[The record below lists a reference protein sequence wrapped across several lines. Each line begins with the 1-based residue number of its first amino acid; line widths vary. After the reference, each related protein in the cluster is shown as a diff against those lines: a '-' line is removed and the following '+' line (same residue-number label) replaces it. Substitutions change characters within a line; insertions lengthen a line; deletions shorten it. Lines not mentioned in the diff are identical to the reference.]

1 VNEKAGCDSWIVA
14 GFLLVAALRAKRVSL
29 VSLVV
34 AGMYTMA
41 FGNYRLVSVAT
52 GVVALIAAAM
62 TAPAR
67 AEESAQQAAL
77 AQQQRMRVLEARLQY
92 LEEKLSKLER
102 EAIETAQKRDQ
113 AGDKTKGN
121 RKPKT
126 NGAISGNI
134 PASTAKREGNQQS
147 GSVATDSPTST
158 STATSQTP
166 ASSAAGAAGSV
177 ATDSSTSTS
186 TATSQTPASSAA
198 AAAKESN
205 LQETFI
211 FRDQAP
217 TLKKGEAEVALDFNY
232 IHSSGFLQI
241 DRITTQAATIRY
253 GLFDGLEIAGAL
265 PHYDSVVTTNIGPN
279 LQYNGKADGI
289 GSATLG
295 LSYNLLSQ
303 TPDWPGLALSVTGIY
318 PGQVDPYGSLI
329 TPGKIPIDILR
340 SVQNTGHWGIGANLV
355 AYKIVDPLLVFAG
368 FGPTYLFP
376 KTYAGYS
383 VEPAIRYSANVGFSF
398 ALTEKTTLAFQ
409 TIALYQP
416 DLKIAGIVS
425 PQSYQEQYIGRG
437 ALTVRIFDKTWIEP
451 SVAIGLTNESPAMA
465 LDLTFRKRW

>member
-67 AEESAQQAAL
+67 AEESAL

-102 EAIETAQKRDQ
+102 EAIESAQKRDQ
-113 AGDKTKGN
+113 AGDKTKG
-121 RKPKT
+121 KKQKT

-147 GSVATDSPTST
+147 GSVVTDSP
-158 STATSQTP
+158 
-166 ASSAAGAAGSV
+166 
-177 ATDSSTSTS
+177 TSTS

-217 TLKKGEAEVALDFNY
+217 TLKKGEVEVALDFNY

-265 PHYDSVVTTNIGPN
+265 PHYDSVRTTNLPY
-279 LQYNGKADGI
+279 QEYNGKADGI

-318 PGQVDPYGSLI
+318 PGQVDPYGSPI
-329 TPGKIPIDILR
+329 TPGKNPIDILR

-416 DLKIAGIVS
+416 DLKIAGIVT
-425 PQSYQEQYIGRG
+425 PQSYQEQYIARG